1 MKTFIPGLTAIFLLL
16 TTPAQKPDFAGVWVL
31 DPDRSFNNGP
41 GFQQTMT
48 VRNENGK
55 ILLEAKQTTPR
66 GEVTI
71 IEDYLLDGQSVEV
84 KPQGAPPNAIGKR
97 KSYWMPNDRGI
108 LIEDEITADGKLV
121 RQVTRKWQLS
131 PDGKTLTVDIYID
144 DPRGSFEIKRIYNK
158 K

>member
-1 MKTFIPGLTAIFLLL
+1 MKISILCLTMILL
-16 TTPAQKPDFAGVWVL
+16 PAFAQKPDFTGAWVL

-48 VRNENGK
+48 VTRGEGEK
-55 ILLEAKQTTPR
+55 LILEAKQTTPR

-71 IEDYLLDGQSVEV
+71 NEEYPLDGRSIEV
-84 KPQGAPPNAIGKR
+84 KPQGAPPNATGKR
-97 KSYWMPNDRGI
+97 KSFWMPNDRGI
-108 LIEDEITADGKLV
+108 LIEDEVAVDGKVV
-121 RQVTRKWQLS
+121 RQITRKWQLS

-144 DPRGSFEIKRIYNK
+144 DQRGSFEIKRIYNK